1 MSALSRAYR
10 NLRGFQTALNDLGR
24 MREILRVLG
33 RHGFG
38 AAVQRL
44 NLAEVESVPPA
55 ADGAPEPSQSL
66 TRGQRIRLVVEE
78 LGPTFVKFGQILS
91 TRGDLIADDIIE
103 ELEKLQDSVPPMPF
117 ADVKAVIES
126 ELGRPVE
133 EVFLTLDELPLASA
147 SIAQVHCGTLRS
159 TGEEVVLKVQRARIK
174 QQIESDLN
182 ILHFLARRAAAAIPE
197 LQLMDPVGIMGEFD
211 RAIRRELDF
220 RTESRSIA
228 QFTVNFRE
236 FDGIR
241 APRVFDAFSTERL
254 LTLERI
260 HGAKVT
266 IAREAYQLEVTPI
279 AQRMLRGLF
288 KMIFED
294 GYFHGDLHPGNILI
308 ESTGNIVLI
317 DFGLVGRLTPQQREH
332 ILDVLVGIARQD
344 YHLVARVFFELGIK
358 QPGVVYD
365 LSAFERDVVELME
378 RYISN
383 RTLQEV
389 DIGGYFADLVAGAI
403 RHQIR
408 MPPTYTMVFK
418 ALMTVEGIGKT
429 VAPDMDFLSEAQP
442 FVERMLVER
451 YSVSRLTAQAVET
464 LSGLSRLLKIAP
476 DAGISLVESIRKGNF
491 TVIVEPRGLDKLVAA
506 QRAGARLH
514 AAAFGFLG
522 SVIGLGLLYGRPGP
536 VVAGYHLLPVLFALG
551 ALFFAIPLLRVVLAR
566 WK

>member
-38 AAVQRL
+38 AVVQRL
-44 NLAEVESVPPA
+44 NLAEVESIPPA
-55 ADGAPEPSQSL
+55 AEGSPEPSPNL

-91 TRGDLIADDIIE
+91 TRGDLIADDIVE

-117 ADVKAVIES
+117 TDVKSVIES

-133 EVFLTLDELPLASA
+133 EVFLSLDEVPLASA
-147 SIAQVHCGTLRS
+147 SIAQVHCGILRS
-159 TGEEVVLKVQRARIK
+159 TGEEVVLKVQRVRIK

-228 QFTVNFRE
+228 QFSVNFRE
-236 FDGIR
+236 FEGIR
-241 APRVFDAFSTERL
+241 APRVYDTFSTERI

-266 IAREAYQLEVTPI
+266 LAREAYQLEVTPI

-308 ESTGNIVLI
+308 EPTGNIVLI

-451 YSVSRLTAQAVET
+451 YSVGRLTAQAVET
-464 LSGLSRLLKIAP
+464 LSGLSRLLKLAP
-476 DAGISLVESIRKGNF
+476 DAGLSLVESIRKGSF
-491 TVIVEPRGLDKLVAA
+491 TVVVEPRGLDRLVAA
-506 QRAGARLH
+506 QRAAARLQS
-514 AAAFGFLG
+514 ASMGFIGCVL
-522 SVIGLGLLYGRPGP
+522 GLGLLYGRPGP
-536 VVAGYHLLPVLFALG
+536 LVLGYHLLPLLFAAG
-551 ALFFAIPLLRVVLAR
+551 ALFFVIPLLRVVLAR

>member
-38 AAVQRL
+38 AVVQRL
-44 NLAEVESVPPA
+44 NLAEVEAVPPA
-55 ADGAPEPSQSL
+55 AEGLPDPQPQL

-103 ELEKLQDSVPPMPF
+103 ELEKLQDNVPPMPF
-117 ADVKAVIES
+117 SDVRAVLEA
-126 ELGRPVE
+126 ELGRTVE
-133 EVFLTLDELPLASA
+133 EVFLTLEETPLASA
-147 SIAQVHCGTLRS
+147 SIAQVHCGLLRS
-159 TGEEVVLKVQRARIK
+159 TGEEVVIKVQRARIK
-174 QQIESDLN
+174 AQIESDLH

-228 QFTVNFRE
+228 QFSTNFAGFE
-236 FDGIR
+236 GIR
-241 APRVFDAFSTERL
+241 APRVYDEFSTERL

-260 HGAKVT
+260 HGTKVT
-266 IAREAYQLEVTPI
+266 LAKEAYNLEVTPI
-279 AQRMLRGLF
+279 AQCMLRGLF

-308 ESTGNIVLI
+308 EPTGQIVLI

-365 LSAFERDVVELME
+365 LPAFERDVVDLME

-429 VAPDMDFLSEAQP
+429 IAPDMDFLSEAQP
-442 FVERMLVER
+442 FVERMMVER
-451 YSVSRLTAQAVET
+451 YSLERLTAQAVET
-464 LSGLSRLLKIAP
+464 LSGLSRLLKLAP
-476 DAGISLVESIRKGNF
+476 DAGLSLVESIRQGSF
-491 TVIVEPRGLDKLVAA
+491 TVVVEPRGLDKLVAA
-506 QRAGARLH
+506 HRAGARLQ
-514 AAAFGFLG
+514 AAAAGFVGCIL
-522 SVIGLGLLYGRPGP
+522 GLGLLYGRPGP
-536 VVAGYHLLPVLFALG
+536 MVAGYHLLPVLFALG
-551 ALFFAIPLLRVVLAR
+551 AFFFAAPLLRVVLAR

>member
-10 NLRGFQTALNDLGR
+10 NLRGFQIALNDLGR

-38 AAVQRL
+38 AVVQRL
-44 NLAEVESVPPA
+44 NLAEVEAIPPTVE
-55 ADGAPEPSQSL
+55 GSPEPAPHL
-66 TRGQRIRLVVEE
+66 TRGQRIRMVIEE

-91 TRGDLIADDIIE
+91 TRSDLIADDIIE
-103 ELEKLQDSVPPMPF
+103 ELEKLQDNVPAMPF
-117 ADVKAVIES
+117 SDVRAVIES

-133 EVFLTLDELPLASA
+133 EIFSVLEELPLASA
-147 SIAQVHCGTLRS
+147 SIAQVHCGLLRS
-159 TGEEVVLKVQRARIK
+159 TGEEVVIKVQRVRIK
-174 QQIESDLN
+174 AQIESDLH

-197 LQLMDPVGIMGEFD
+197 LELMDPVGIMGEFD

-228 QFTVNFRE
+228 QFTKNFQGFE
-236 FDGIR
+236 GIR
-241 APRVFDAFSTERL
+241 APRVYDDFSSERL

-266 IAREAYQLEVTPI
+266 LAKDTYGLAVTPI
-279 AQRMLRGLF
+279 AQCMLRGLF

-317 DFGLVGRLTPQQREH
+317 DFGLVGRLTPPQREH

-344 YHLVARVFFELGIK
+344 YRLVARVFFELGIK

-365 LSAFERDVVELME
+365 LPAFERDVVELME
-378 RYISN
+378 RHVSN

-389 DIGGYFADLVAGAI
+389 DIGAYFADLVAGAI
-403 RHQIR
+403 RHKIR

-418 ALMTVEGIGKT
+418 ALMTVEGIGKNI
-429 VAPDMDFLSEAQP
+429 APDMDFLSEAQP
-442 FVERMLVER
+442 FVERMMVER
-451 YSVSRLTAQAVET
+451 YSLERLTAQAVET
-464 LSGLSRLLKIAP
+464 LSGLSRLLKLAP
-476 DAGISLVESIRKGNF
+476 DAGISLVESIRQGTF
-491 TVIVEPRGLDKLVAA
+491 TVVVEPRGLDKLVAA
-506 QRAGARLH
+506 HRAGARLQ
-514 AAAFGFLG
+514 AAAIGFVGCVL
-522 SVIGLGLLYGRPGP
+522 GLGMLYGRPGP
-536 VVAGYHLLPVLFALG
+536 AVSGYHVLPVLFAVA